1 MSYQYSI
8 DEYLTPLPKPTKV
21 YMDHDDKRIDA
32 TITKDHLFVSDGI
45 TFTPQQFIEYGHK
58 LLYPDDNEYE
68 FHDSHILRALN
79 VTEGWLKAENL
90 WWLWKKMPAFYE
102 HAGCTMEQ
110 YACRRVLEDIGQDSV
125 ALSVS
130 GTDCFVTLT
139 SKGTFLSDI
148 DLTQSDLTATEV
160 IEHILHQYVT
170 NTVAYNMLNFV
181 GDKTNAF
188 AKYMETYIEA

>member
-8 DEYLTPLPKPTKV
+8 DEYLAPLPKPTKV
-21 YMDHDDKRIDA
+21 YMDHEGKRIDA
-32 TITKDHLFVSDGI
+32 TITKDHLFVSGGI
-45 TFTPQQFIEYGHK
+45 TFTPKQFLEYGHR
-58 LLYPDDNEYE
+58 LLCPDEEYT
-68 FHDSHILRALN
+68 FHDIDLLRSLN
-79 VTEGWLKAENL
+79 VSEGHFKDENL

-102 HAGCTMEQ
+102 HAGCTLEQ
-110 YACRRVLEDIGQDSV
+110 YVCRRVLEDLGKDSV
-125 ALSVS
+125 TLSVS
-130 GTDCFVTLT
+130 GTDCLVTLT

-188 AKYMETYIEA
+188 AKYIETYLEA